1 MATTFKKAAAGLSP
15 KKLRTIN
22 TGSFRILRAKLFDPL
37 RKIGMKLVL
46 FVARAWL
53 WHALRAFIRRYKLV
67 IALSATG
74 LGAGI
79 IGLAIYKRAQHAS

>member
-1 MATTFKKAAAGLSP
+1 MAATFKKAASGISP
-15 KKLRTIN
+15 SKLRKIN
-22 TGSFRILRAKLFDPL
+22 TSSFRMISAKLFDPL

-53 WHALRAFIRRYKLV
+53 LHALRAFIRRYKLV
-67 IALSATG
+67 IAMGATG

-79 IGLAIYKRAQHAS
+79 IGLAVYKRVQSAS